1 MGAPLGIPGLWV
13 AGGGAGLSNAEC
25 NKALADC
32 GLVPDQ
38 FGEYSDVSESQSA
51 ARKKLRADARKAAG
65 DESKHIP
72 PCKLPSKPENANAK
86 TCRCSLSPQAQA
98 LVTPEEFYHAN
109 SEAGHLLRDDLM
121 RAKGGRDDPCANHPP
136 DFTGKPPAHSGGCG
150 YETSSAL
157 CMDHFGS
164 STLGGSTHH
173 LVCGAERDFAK
184 AQDNQIPMSQL
195 KVGVAS
201 SAVTTVTAGRLR
213 LNPETKSLEPQQ
225 VKQNYEGN
233 RDKTSS
239 AQSATAA
246 SLSQGQSTFSSRLQ
260 SGELSDSEKIA
271 VQCIVQQWENSVG
284 KVQSDAVAKH
294 GPDSPEKQQA
304 LLAAYNKKNGTK
316 HKTWDSLSDD
326 QKKEAVE
333 ARQKE
338 LATAKAGGPNAAGK
352 AMDPPSKDDCKEWQ
366 ANWLWQNQTAGGFP
380 PPMGRKP
387 GVSTSTNNTAGAA
400 EPD

>member
-1 MGAPLGIPGLWV
+1 
-13 AGGGAGLSNAEC
+13 
-25 NKALADC
+25 
-32 GLVPDQ
+32 
-38 FGEYSDVSESQSA
+38 
-51 ARKKLRADARKAAG
+51 
-65 DESKHIP
+65 
-72 PCKLPSKPENANAK
+72 
-86 TCRCSLSPQAQA
+86 
-98 LVTPEEFYHAN
+98 
-109 SEAGHLLRDDLM
+109 
-121 RAKGGRDDPCANHPP
+121 
-136 DFTGKPPAHSGGCG
+136 
-150 YETSSAL
+150 
-157 CMDHFGS
+157 
-164 STLGGSTHH
+164 
-173 LVCGAERDFAK
+173 
-184 AQDNQIPMSQL
+184 MSQL